1 MQKSYMRM
9 AVEELRAQE
18 TLEIAAKNKENQLDE
33 LALRLQINGRINRSR
48 LEKRQA
54 RLSSELALLRSRI
67 ERCRRALD
75 TLNDRQR
82 YLIEHLYV
90 SDDSVLD
97 IMEALR
103 IEKTA
108 YYRLRRQAAA
118 AFVRAMYGV
127 ELRDGPLERC

>member
-33 LALRLQINGRINRSR
+33 LALRLQINGRINRSV

-67 ERCRRALD
+67 ERCQRALD
-75 TLNDRQR
+75 SLTDRER

-103 IEKTA
+103 IEKTT
-108 YYRLRRQAAA
+108 YYRLRRRAVT

-127 ELRDGPLERC
+127 ELRNGPLERC

>member
-1 MQKSYMRM
+1 MGKSYVRR

-18 TLEIAAKNKENQLDE
+18 TLETAVKNKENQLKE
-33 LALRLQINGRINRSR
+33 LALRSR
-48 LEKRQA
+48 LYSGGNPEKRQA

-67 ERCRRALD
+67 ERCRLALD
-75 TLNDRQR
+75 TLTDRER

-97 IMEALR
+97 IMEALQ

-108 YYRLRRQAAA
+108 YYRLRRRAVT

-127 ELRDGPLERC
+127 ELRPGRLERC